1 MERQHYSS
9 DRSLILEFHSDH
21 IQSNNSGFRGRF
33 KFLKKGTWSHYDA
46 LLPVES
52 TKTQHD
58 DWYIWRNQPLKVI
71 ITSSAALMTRNMLK
85 VHVLTLT
92 YLLYFRAMATCDH
105 HVGWCVIIVL
115 AQFQI
120 QGGIPVWGDDCAYEF
135 SSIINQTG
143 RLFSPKYPQHYPPL
157 AHCRYTFIGMGER
170 TRVKVVFTS
179 IALASSD
186 RRYAL
191 AQS

>member
-1 MERQHYSS
+1 MT
-9 DRSLILEFHSDH
+9 HSCLV
-21 IQSNNSGFRGRF
+21 
-33 KFLKKGTWSHYDA
+33 KVKKYTRH
-46 LLPVES
+46 
-52 TKTQHD
+52 H

-71 ITSSAALMTRNMLK
+71 ITSSAALMTRNMIK
-85 VHVLTLT
+85 VHVLTLA

-105 HVGWCVIIVL
+105 HVSWCVIIVL

-135 SSIINQTG
+135 SSILNQTG

>member
-1 MERQHYSS
+1 
-9 DRSLILEFHSDH
+9 
-21 IQSNNSGFRGRF
+21 
-33 KFLKKGTWSHYDA
+33 
-46 LLPVES
+46 
-52 TKTQHD
+52 
-58 DWYIWRNQPLKVI
+58 
-71 ITSSAALMTRNMLK
+71 MTRNMIK
-85 VHVLTLT
+85 VHVLTLA

-135 SSIINQTG
+135 SSILNQTG

-186 RRYAL
+186 RRYA
-191 AQS
+191 APQSQQYKVLLKKWQKRTSVELYVHVHVYLEKLTDTSYIVIIFRIFRVFVQFSAGQSTCRQMQR